1 MQRNARACR
10 AHLDAIPHHQERSK
24 TLAKINLENTV
35 FETSIKDGDG
45 NPHTISIDFAKM
57 DETYLEAHLRKAVQ
71 RFLNDKYS
79 QLKADD
85 KLVAIKDEAARIN
98 SGAALERKER
108 VSVAPAD
115 PVEALAVKNAKGDLL
130 AAFKARTGAGKIADM
145 IAADAA
151 VARFFTDNG
160 VWRDDVV
167 LAWMESKAKRDY
179 RADAKAT
186 LDAASDLD
194 LG

>member
-1 MQRNARACR
+1 M
-10 AHLDAIPHHQERSK
+10 
-24 TLAKINLENTV
+24 AKINLENTV

-45 NPHTISIDFAKM
+45 NPHTVSIDFAKM
-57 DETYLEAHLRKAVQ
+57 HETYLEAHLRKAVQ

-108 VSVAPAD
+108 TTVAPAD

-151 VARFFTDNG
+151 VARFFTDAG

-186 LDAASDLD
+186 LEAASDLD
-194 LG
+194 L

>member
-1 MQRNARACR
+1 M
-10 AHLDAIPHHQERSK
+10 
-24 TLAKINLENTV
+24 AKINLENTV
-35 FETSIKDGDG
+35 FETSIKDGEG
-45 NPHTISIDFAKM
+45 NPHTISIDFAEM
-57 DETYLEAHLRKAVQ
+57 HSTYLEAHLRKAVQ

-98 SGAALERKER
+98 SGVALERKER
-108 VSVAPAD
+108 VSVAPSD

-130 AAFKARTGAGKIADM
+130 AAFKARTGAAKIADM

-167 LAWMESKAKRDY
+167 LAWMENKAKRDY

-194 LG
+194 L